1 MKVSISPRF
10 QAAVCM
16 SRTARIWDAAEGSA
30 GDAVEGRESTA
41 RHVIRATTT
50 SRAMRDFED
59 ILGSSSVGRMWM
71 CRCKEPARRPSNL
84 PLAGAQD
91 LDRKSTRLNS
101 SHDDI
106 SYAVFCVKKG
116 RETENRGRMERGL
129 RTITGS
135 GPRTKHG

>member
-91 LDRKSTRLNS
+91 LRPQLRNSCGDSLSTNVARDNMGPLARA
-101 SHDDI
+101 
-106 SYAVFCVKKG
+106 YG
-116 RETENRGRMERGL
+116 GGL
-129 RTITGS
+129 ACG
-135 GPRTKHG
+135 GHLCWY

>member
-16 SRTARIWDAAEGSA
+16 SRRARILDSSEGAA

-41 RHVIRATTT
+41 RQVIRAATT

-91 LDRKSTRLNS
+91 LRPQQRNSCGDSLQTNVAGDNVGPWVRAHGGGLACGGRLCW
-101 SHDDI
+101 D
-106 SYAVFCVKKG
+106 
-116 RETENRGRMERGL
+116 
-129 RTITGS
+129 
-135 GPRTKHG
+135 